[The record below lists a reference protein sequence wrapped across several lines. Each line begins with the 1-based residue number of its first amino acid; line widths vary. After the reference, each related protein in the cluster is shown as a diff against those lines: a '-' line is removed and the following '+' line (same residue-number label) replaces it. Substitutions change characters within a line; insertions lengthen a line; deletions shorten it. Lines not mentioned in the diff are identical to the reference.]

1 MVGAGLWMINV
12 LDSTMLVQYVCL
24 KIVLLNQNVADT
36 AQVICEYLLYAE
48 YTHTIIVLS
57 D

>member
-36 AQVICEYLLYAE
+36 ALLYAE